1 MSAGL
6 CGSAEEV
13 DDLAVELEAVDVVSF
28 ALPFVS
34 MGVKALLFESIPL
47 AKATAV
53 GNGGD

>member
-1 MSAGL
+1 VSAGL

-13 DDLAVELEAVDVVSF
+13 DDLAVELEAVGVVSF

-53 GNGGD
+53 TKFV